1 MIVHI
6 IGGGL
11 QSWHRGLQAAA
22 FQSAAAAQEPG
33 RFRQVFV
40 HTFRRG
46 MHGGGDACQLN
57 GHVTNPAARCSSAAA
72 PPACPTLCAATA
84 PSPAPAT
91 TRASGASQLE
101 REPRQQWLSVAL
113 HRQTGQSDTQ
123 LGDDRLRLLWA
134 TNNVATRA
142 DQCGRLAVHA
152 AHTPARDN
160 IRDDNATA
168 AASCAL
174 QATAQ
179 CTIPCGA
186 TTRNE

>member
-1 MIVHI
+1 MYISLEGACSHGI
-6 IGGGL
+6 EACRLQPSSRLQQLKSRAGFAKFLYIRFGGACM
-11 QSWHRGLQAAA
+11 AA
-22 FQSAAAAQEPG
+22 
-33 RFRQVFV
+33 
-40 HTFRRG
+40 
-46 MHGGGDACQLN
+46 GDACQLN
-57 GHVTNPAARCSSAAA
+57 GHVTNPAVRCSSAAA

-168 AASCAL
+168 ASCAL

-186 TTRNE
+186 TTRNV